1 MLFGLHVR
9 NNNRDRTPPLV
20 TLKAVCGPRDIDDPD
35 RLAREVR
42 NCLHRDVVCGVA
54 SGRTNG

>member
-1 MLFGLHVR
+1 MTGSIDGLELSSGGLLTGHADFYNAWDV
-9 NNNRDRTPPLV
+9 
-20 TLKAVCGPRDIDDPD
+20 D

-54 SGRTNG
+54 SGRTDG